1 MILRFKSKNGIT
13 TKKKLSFN
21 SNNFYM
27 YKVLVF
33 LKKSNEE
40 TVIDHFRKFFAAC
53 FSNLIGKE
61 IDFGTVE
68 SNPLL
73 EIKYSLFFEIDFESK
88 EKWER
93 LLGSEAGKELEK
105 DLIEFHK
112 YITIIFVD
120 YEHLSN

>member
-1 MILRFKSKNGIT
+1 
-13 TKKKLSFN
+13 
-21 SNNFYM
+21 M

-33 LKKSNEE
+33 LKKTNEE
-40 TVIDHFRKFFAAC
+40 VVIDHFQKFFAAC

-61 IDFGTVE
+61 ISIGTVE

-88 EKWER
+88 EKWEK
-93 LLGSEAGKELEK
+93 LLGSEAGEELEK

-112 YITIIFVD
+112 YITIIFIN
-120 YEHLSN
+120 YEHLSD